1 MCVRIEKYVLQEL
14 LAKNAV
20 PQTRETQKTS
30 VSQGSYY
37 VCQVEVSNP
46 RRQLLGHMRL
56 DQVDRC
62 GEYKWTSKSRQEME
76 KAKVEVEE
84 KAEEVEIANAEYEK
98 SAFSSKRRRRP

>member
-1 MCVRIEKYVLQEL
+1 MLSPKHVKRKRQASVRGHSMSARWKFQTQDVSYL
-14 LAKNAV
+14 LE
-20 PQTRETQKTS
+20 RH
-30 VSQGSYY
+30 VS
-37 VCQVEVSNP
+37 
-46 RRQLLGHMRL
+46 LGHMRL